1 MKLNQAV
8 DRFLE
13 FLTHQKRY
21 SPNTLRA
28 YRIDLDHWLLDLR
41 ERGIGTLAELTARIE
56 VNQLRSYLSS
66 LYDSH
71 EKTSLCRRLSAIRS
85 FLKYLRS
92 QKLITRDIGILVPT
106 PKTKKSLP
114 EFFKIEEMEELINA
128 PDVSTVL
135 GRRDRAIFEV
145 IYGCGLRVSEAVGLN
160 ICDVSLEKGWLT
172 VMGKGSKERSVPF
185 GPPARQAIEAWL
197 SDRPGVTQS
206 SSAPLF
212 VNFRGGRL
220 TSRSVARLL
229 AKHLVRIAAARS
241 ISPHGLRH
249 SFATHLLAAGA
260 DLRTI
265 QELLGHARL
274 STTQR
279 YTHVD
284 LGALLDEYRVAHPLA
299 TKVANKVVAK
309 R

>member
-1 MKLNQAV
+1 MKLTQAA
-8 DRFLE
+8 DQFLD

-28 YRIDLDHWLLDLR
+28 YRIDLDHWLSDLK
-41 ERGIGTLAELTARIE
+41 ERGIGTLGELSSRIE

-197 SDRPGVTQS
+197 SDRPGVTKS
-206 SSAPLF
+206 SSSPLF

-229 AKHLVRIAAARS
+229 AKHLVRIAASRS

-284 LGALLDEYRVAHPLA
+284 LGALLDEYKEAHPLA
-299 TKVANKVVAK
+299 K